1 MGKDEELRYESSSF
15 SSGDQ
20 GNVKGGAKRLPAV
33 EMGHMVLPAEP
44 IGTVA
49 HAC

>member
-1 MGKDEELRYESSSF
+1 MKNSDM
-15 SSGDQ
+15 
-20 GNVKGGAKRLPAV
+20 NLPAFPEVIRGTQRRGRRVPGV